1 MATITFDTH
10 KFVQKLQE
18 AGFDQKQA
26 EGLTE
31 AMRAAIE
38 ESELVT
44 KKDLQIELA
53 PIKADLNLL
62 KWMMGALIVSP
73 SQISPSNFM
82 RLYELAKQDAALE
95 YRSIAGQIEFW
106 ARVGRAAL
114 DNPDLPVSFVAE
126 SLASMAEPREQ
137 SQPFVARSHRA

>member
-10 KFVQKLQE
+10 RFVRKLEE

-38 ESELVT
+38 ASELVT
-44 KKDLQIELA
+44 KKDLQIELT

-62 KWMMGALIVSP
+62 KWMMGALIA
-73 SQISPSNFM
+73 IAIANFS
-82 RLYELAKQDAALE
+82 KQFL
-95 YRSIAGQIEFW
+95 
-106 ARVGRAAL
+106 
-114 DNPDLPVSFVAE
+114 
-126 SLASMAEPREQ
+126 
-137 SQPFVARSHRA
+137 

>member
-1 MATITFDTH
+1 MIMATITFDTH
-10 KFVQKLQE
+10 KFVRKLEE
-18 AGFDQKQA
+18 AGFNQKQA

-62 KWMMGALIVSP
+62 KWMMGALIALA
-73 SQISPSNFM
+73 IANFS
-82 RLYELAKQDAALE
+82 KQFL
-95 YRSIAGQIEFW
+95 
-106 ARVGRAAL
+106 
-114 DNPDLPVSFVAE
+114 
-126 SLASMAEPREQ
+126 
-137 SQPFVARSHRA
+137 

>member
-1 MATITFDTH
+1 MEFYMATITFDTH
-10 KFVQKLQE
+10 KFVLKLQE

-44 KKDLQIELA
+44 KKDLQIGLA

-62 KWMMGALIVSP
+62 KWMMGALIA
-73 SQISPSNFM
+73 IALANFS
-82 RLYELAKQDAALE
+82 KQFL
-95 YRSIAGQIEFW
+95 
-106 ARVGRAAL
+106 
-114 DNPDLPVSFVAE
+114 
-126 SLASMAEPREQ
+126 
-137 SQPFVARSHRA
+137 

>member
-1 MATITFDTH
+1 MEFYMATITFDTH
-10 KFVQKLQE
+10 KFVLKLQE

-53 PIKADLNLL
+53 PIKVDLNLL
-62 KWMMGALIVSP
+62 KWMMGALIA
-73 SQISPSNFM
+73 IALALANFS
-82 RLYELAKQDAALE
+82 KQFL
-95 YRSIAGQIEFW
+95 
-106 ARVGRAAL
+106 
-114 DNPDLPVSFVAE
+114 
-126 SLASMAEPREQ
+126 
-137 SQPFVARSHRA
+137 